1 MKQRTTRM
9 TSKQLD
15 TARQRSESQ
24 TNWDTVAKTEP
35 ALNANEELTREAFLQ
50 VLPDSPGKQMISI
63 RLDKDVLNWLKK
75 TSRGKGYQSRINR
88 VLRAYM
94 EANSKKAA

>member
-1 MKQRTTRM
+1 MKQRITRM

-15 TARQRSESQ
+15 EARQRNESQ
-24 TNWDTVAKTEP
+24 TNWDTVAKVEP
-35 ALNANEELTREAFLQ
+35 ALNADEELTREAFLQ

-94 EANSKKAA
+94 EAHSKKAA